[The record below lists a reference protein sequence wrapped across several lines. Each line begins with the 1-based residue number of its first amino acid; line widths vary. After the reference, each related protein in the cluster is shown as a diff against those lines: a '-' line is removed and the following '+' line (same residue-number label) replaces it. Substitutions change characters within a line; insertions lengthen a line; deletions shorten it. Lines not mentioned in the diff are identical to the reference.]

1 MAASVIPFRA
11 PGDPPP
17 EPTGTV
23 APAPAHGPAGG
34 PAEDVAAA
42 AARALDAAHRHLDRC
57 ALAANT
63 VKAYRRQTAAYTA
76 WLTSRAD
83 RHPDAFADTVG
94 ADAAVTAWRRHL
106 IEHRASAPTVN
117 QALAAV
123 TLLYELAGLRVTVK
137 RARVPRPGEP
147 DALTPAQQGAL
158 ERAAA
163 RRGARDAAIVA
174 VLLYAGAREEEC
186 ARIEAADLALTARTG
201 TLRLHGKGDQ
211 VRTVPLPAVARTR
224 LAAWLDER
232 GGGDGPLWTG
242 QRGPL
247 TISGIV
253 QAVLA
258 AGTAAG
264 IGGLRPHRLRHTF
277 ATRLREG
284 GADPAQIQ
292 ALLGHTSLDTTA
304 RYFRSGTAEQAAV
317 IERVF
322 AE

>member
-1 MAASVIPFRA
+1 PDVAGAI
-11 PGDPPP
+11 
-17 EPTGTV
+17 
-23 APAPAHGPAGG
+23 APAPAGG
-34 PAEDVAAA
+34 PMGDVAAA

-63 VKAYRRQTAAYTA
+63 VRAYRRQTAAYIA
-76 WLTSRAD
+76 WLAEHAD
-83 RHPDAFADTVG
+83 RHPDAFTDTVG
-94 ADAAVTAWRRHL
+94 AEAAVTAWRRHL
-106 IEHRASAPTVN
+106 IEGRAKAPTVN

-147 DALTPAQQGAL
+147 DALTPAQQGAV
-158 ERAAA
+158 ERAAT

-186 ARIEAADLALTARTG
+186 ARIQMQDLALTARTG

-211 VRTVPLPAVARTR
+211 VRTVPLPSIARTR
-224 LAAWLDER
+224 LTAWLDER
-232 GGGDGPLWTG
+232 GRHDGPLWAG

-247 TISGIV
+247 TVSGIV
-253 QAVLA
+253 QAILT
-258 AGTAAG
+258 AGAAAG
-264 IGGLRPHRLRHTF
+264 IHGLRPHRLRHTF

-292 ALLGHTSLDTTA
+292 ALLGHASLDTTA